1 MAASLKISELNALT
15 AMADDDLFLVTDTSA
30 TTSKKV
36 SFSTLKSNIALSAT
50 SLIGVSAGVS
60 HLGTF
65 SGTTILDSQTVKQ
78 ALQSLETAT
87 ELRATLDSPTFANHA
102 SAPEFRANGTGHL
115 KLRAVT
121 GNDFNL
127 YLANEETLQITRDPS
142 TGNPKFTAKGGTG
155 EFKFNQLIEAAGGI
169 KLSGTT
175 ITSWSD
181 LVASINLDD
190 VNTLTGVAAGGT
202 SLGTFTG
209 STIADSVNIK
219 AALQALETALS
230 KQLTSTPMTWQPWW
244 VLPRT
249 FRTLEPSLVRRLLIT
264 IVLRMHFKHW
274 KLQLSCVLLL
284 MILAS

>member
-36 SFSTLKSNIALSAT
+36 SFSTLKSNIALAAT
-50 SLIGVSAGVS
+50 SLIGVSSGVS

-65 SGTTILDSQTVKQ
+65 SGTTISDSQTVKQ
-78 ALQSLETAT
+78 AIQALETAT
-87 ELRATLDSPTFANHA
+87 ELRATTDSPVFANHA

-115 KLRAVT
+115 KLRAAT

-142 TGNPKFTAKGGTG
+142 TGNPKFTAKGGSG

-169 KLSGTT
+169 KLDGTT
-175 ITSWSD
+175 ITAWSD

-209 STIADSVNIK
+209 STIGDSLNIK
-219 AALQALETALS
+219 AALQALET
-230 KQLTSTPMTWQPWW
+230 
-244 VLPRT
+244 
-249 FRTLEPSLVRRLLIT
+249 TLEAVDIDTDDMATLVG
-264 IVLRMHFKHW
+264 
-274 KLQLSCVLLL
+274 
-284 MILAS
+284 LAENVAEPRNL